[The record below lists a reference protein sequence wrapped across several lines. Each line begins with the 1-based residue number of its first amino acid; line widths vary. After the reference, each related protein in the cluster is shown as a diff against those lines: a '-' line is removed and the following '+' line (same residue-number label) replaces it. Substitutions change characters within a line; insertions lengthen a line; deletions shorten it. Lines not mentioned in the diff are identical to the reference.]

1 MSMQLEIITP
11 EAKVFSG
18 EVEAVQLPGL
28 DGLFQVLKGHAPIIS
43 ALSKGHVKVDLKQAV
58 EAYQF
63 SSSMITADNSNS
75 KVIRVEIKGGVVEM
89 LNDKVIV
96 LAE

>member
-1 MSMQLEIITP
+1 MQLEIITP
-11 EAKVFSG
+11 ESKVFSG

-43 ALSKGHVKVDLKQAV
+43 ALTKGTVKVDLKQAV
-58 EAYQF
+58 DASQLT
-63 SSSMITADNSNS
+63 SGMISTDTSNS
-75 KVIRVEIKGGVVEM
+75 KVIRVSINGGVVEL

>member
-1 MSMQLEIITP
+1 MQLEIITP
-11 EAKVFSG
+11 ESKIFSG

-28 DGLFQVLKGHAPIIS
+28 DGLFQVLNGHAPIIS
-43 ALSKGHVKVDLKQAV
+43 ALKKGTVKVDLKQALEKDV
-58 EAYQF
+58 TL
-63 SSSMITADNSNS
+63 SSSITKDAANG
-75 KVIRVEIKGGVVEM
+75 KTIRVSINGGVVEL

>member
-1 MSMQLEIITP
+1 MQLEIITP
-11 EAKVFSG
+11 ESKVFSG

-43 ALSKGHVKVDLKQAV
+43 ALTKGTVKVDLKQAV
-58 EAYQF
+58 DASEF
-63 SSSMITADNSNS
+63 SSGMISSDTSNS
-75 KVIRVEIKGGVVEM
+75 KVIRVSINGGVVEM